1 MQPQRESRKEGGSM
15 PWKLVLLAAALAGL
29 AACGNAR
36 HELAHTRKSDPV
48 WPLNPARWDAG
59 ENDLTSPRDT
69 P

>member
-1 MQPQRESRKEGGSM
+1 M

>member
-1 MQPQRESRKEGGSM
+1 MR
-15 PWKLVLLAAALAGL
+15 WKSVALAAALAGL
-29 AACGNAR
+29 AAYANVH

-59 ENDLTSPRDT
+59 ENDLTAPRDT